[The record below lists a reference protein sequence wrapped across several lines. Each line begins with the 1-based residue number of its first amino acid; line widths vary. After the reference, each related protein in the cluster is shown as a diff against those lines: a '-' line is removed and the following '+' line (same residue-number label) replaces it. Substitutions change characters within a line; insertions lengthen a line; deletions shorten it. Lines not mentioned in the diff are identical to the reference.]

1 MLIKFL
7 NYLGIRDHPEL
18 SVGLTTEGI
27 EVRSVGNTITLHETA
42 LVEAF
47 NLKATIEYVNG
58 NLEAAQEALTD
69 MPPRSEEELD
79 AVTLHNLALI
89 SMDSDPGEGFE
100 KLQYLIQQ
108 NSFPPETFANLLL
121 LYCKYEYYDLAADVM
136 AEYASLTFRYLTTDL
151 YEFLDAVITQQT
163 SPEEAYTK
171 FDVMS
176 TKYANLLVNL
186 SKQLQEA
193 KQTNNQEAVKKL
205 TLEYEKTLDQS
216 IPVLMAQA
224 KIFWDLEIYNKVE
237 TVFVKFGEL
246 CNENETWKLNLA
258 HVLFMQ
264 VSNQPIGKSNLSH
277 SRS

>member
-1 MLIKFL
+1 MLP
-7 NYLGIRDHPEL
+7 GIREHPEL

-47 NLKATIEYVNG
+47 NLKAAIEFNNG
-58 NLEAAQEALTD
+58 NLESAQEALTD

-89 SMDSDPGEGFE
+89 SMDADPVEAFE
-100 KLQYLIQQ
+100 KMQYLIQQ

-136 AEYASLTFRYLTTDL
+136 AEYASHTFQYLSSDL
-151 YEFLDAVITQQT
+151 YEFLDAIITQQT

-176 TKYANLLVNL
+176 TRYANLLVNL
-186 SKQLQEA
+186 SKQLAAAEEV
-193 KQTNNQEAVKKL
+193 NNQESVKKL
-205 TLEYEKTLDQS
+205 TLDYDKTLQQS

-237 TVFVKFGEL
+237 TVFAKFGEF
-246 CNENETWKLNLA
+246 CNDNEIWKLNVA

-264 VSNQPIGKSNLSH
+264 VN
-277 SRS
+277 